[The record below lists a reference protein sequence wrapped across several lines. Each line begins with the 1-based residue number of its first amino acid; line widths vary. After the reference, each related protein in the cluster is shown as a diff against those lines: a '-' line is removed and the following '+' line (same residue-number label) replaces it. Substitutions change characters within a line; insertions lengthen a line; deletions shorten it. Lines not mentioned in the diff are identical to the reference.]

1 MDRFDQTM
9 SQVVRSV
16 DTAMDHWQG
25 NGARAAQ
32 GRAEMEHQAGNHLAA
47 GLLAVTDALNAGQGG
62 IGAAR
67 DAVLHLVTTAES
79 RGMTVADDGTV
90 TAPAAPAGIPTTVA
104 AIAAVDPIMA
114 TMALAYLEQQAEAE
128 MLTVQIHGGL
138 IAVDAADQ
146 AAAAAVAAAIGALA
160 GAAAASSP
168 GQGVDAAAAPYVN
181 GSTPLPTDPAALN
194 ALWRTF
200 SAADKDALFA
210 KDSNLG
216 NRDGIPVADR
226 DHYNRLNLPT
236 LTASAQATVDQLTAQ
251 HPDWAQG
258 KNIPTQRSDV
268 DFAWKY
274 YDSWHTKLQAAQDK
288 LSGFEAVDKQ
298 VAGRSDRFLMQI
310 DDGGRGAIAI
320 NNPDTAPNVTTFV
333 PGTGTKLPDIAKD
346 MGRSE
351 TMLGQAIASGAPAD
365 SSVITWYGYN
375 APPEIPDAAHIH
387 WADAGAP
394 RLDSFQDGLRVTH
407 DGAPSYNVV
416 LGHSYGTTV
425 IGDAAAGGH
434 HLAADNVVLL
444 ASPGAD
450 ADHAG
455 DLHLDGIPQDQVGQ
469 HIFATKAANDPV
481 PLASHLSDL
490 SVAGGP
496 AGAVANLIGEAVT
509 GHTGGPFGIDPTSS
523 DFGGQVFTSDPGP
536 TGPWYYLGYNP
547 SVHSNYWD
555 VGPSGPCASLKNIG
569 DIMAGNT
576 GAVK

>member
-1 MDRFDQTM
+1 MGLDAVVNRFDQTM

-128 MLTVQIHGGL
+128 VLTVQIHGGL

-160 GAAAASSP
+160 GAAVASSP

-210 KDSNLG
+210 KDPNLG
-216 NRDGIPVADR
+216 NRDGIPVVDR
-226 DHYNRLNLPT
+226 DHYNRIHLAQTQADIRSRLDGLNPLGSPHDRLEYQL
-236 LTASAQATVDQLTAQ
+236 LTTQQA
-251 HPDWAQG
+251 G
-258 KNIPTQRSDV
+258 
-268 DFAWKY
+268 
-274 YDSWHTKLQAAQDK
+274 YDA
-288 LSGFEAVDKQ
+288 
-298 VAGRSDRFLMQI
+298 VAGQIGGHPDRFLMHI
-310 DDGGRGAIAI
+310 DGNGRGAIAI

-333 PGTGTKLPDIAKD
+333 PGTGTKLPGIGHD
-346 MGRSE
+346 MDRSE
-351 TMLGQAIASGAPAD
+351 RMLKQAIKSGAPGD

-375 APPEIPDAAHIH
+375 APQSVIPDAARQTY
-387 WADAGAP
+387 ADAAAP
-394 RLDSFQDGLRVTH
+394 ELDSFQNGLRASH
-407 DGAPSYNVV
+407 LGAPSYNVV

-425 IGDAAAGGH
+425 IGDAASHGH
-434 HLAADNVVLL
+434 TLDANQVVLL
-444 ASPGAD
+444 ASPGTTV
-450 ADHAG
+450 DHANQ
-455 DLHLDGIPQDQVGQ
+455 LSLTGIPSSQVGD
-469 HIFATKAANDPV
+469 HIWSTKAANDPV
-481 PLASHLSDL
+481 PLAAHSHQLVPEL
-490 SVAGGP
+490 FGKIGGMIGGQHGEVLGTAAGDVL
-496 AGAVANLIGEAVT
+496 AVGDQLNS
-509 GHTGGPFGIDPTSS
+509 GHTTGPFGLDPTDSG
-523 DFGGQVFTSDPGP
+523 FGGHTFASDPGQALP
-536 TGPWYYLGYNP
+536 VIGYNP
-547 SVHSNYWD
+547 SVHSDYWN
-555 VGPSGPCASLKNIG
+555 PNSRSLINIG
-569 DIMAGNT
+569 EIMAGNT
-576 GAVK
+576 GAVS